1 MPAVSKKS
9 PIERAKDWKSGGDG
23 ETPLARSPE
32 TPPYVRNAVTD
43 ERGSTFLSHLELT
56 GDVARAALLTDGNRD
71 TRRTWLR
78 LMAKDPAFAKASED
92 AMAAYSSRVGDV
104 LRQEFFEGVMTPV
117 VGRNGIVRDKDGNE
131 VWIRKRDPKIVLALA
146 KKHDF
151 GLREIKTT
159 INVDAGN
166 PNAADPNDP
175 SFVVKSSD
183 LHRLSHQDMETL
195 TGLLRKV
202 HENRRETMA
211 EITARPDYLD
221 VEDVPYTE
229 ENTETDERYTIPPE
243 GI

>member
-1 MPAVSKKS
+1 M
-9 PIERAKDWKSGGDG
+9 
-23 ETPLARSPE
+23 
-32 TPPYVRNAVTD
+32 
-43 ERGSTFLSHLELT
+43 
-56 GDVARAALLTDGNRD
+56 
-71 TRRTWLR
+71 
-78 LMAKDPAFAKASED
+78 
-92 AMAAYSSRVGDV
+92 
-104 LRQEFFEGVMTPV
+104 
-117 VGRNGIVRDKDGNE
+117 
-131 VWIRKRDPKIVLALA
+131 LALA

-166 PNAADPNDP
+166 PNVADPNDP
-175 SFVVKSSD
+175 EFRVKASD

-202 HENRRETMA
+202 HENRREAMA

-221 VEDVPYTE
+221 AEDVLYTE